1 MKSHEA
7 EASQL
12 RGLVYEQQRALRV
25 ASRQIEQICVNEKM
39 LQEDLHRLRS
49 QGCTKKQQQETE
61 QKWQDKLKAEC
72 HKLRQEL
79 TARFEQEKAQIKE
92 QVAKEKEEQIDTLR
106 TQFEGE
112 KRQLLQQVSAS
123 SASFKSIDPT
133 IGRVLGD
140 GSAEGHG
147 TEGSGI
153 GAADGIGQDP
163 LGSTAVRIETGTEQ
177 SVRR

>member
-1 MKSHEA
+1 M
-7 EASQL
+7 

-49 QGCTKKQQQETE
+49 QGCTKKQQQEME

-79 TARFEQEKAQIKE
+79 TARFEEEKAQIKE

-112 KRQLLQQVSAS
+112 KRQLLQQVTALA
-123 SASFKSIDPT
+123 ASFKS
-133 IGRVLGD
+133 V
-140 GSAEGHG
+140 E
-147 TEGSGI
+147 
-153 GAADGIGQDP
+153 
-163 LGSTAVRIETGTEQ
+163 
-177 SVRR
+177 